1 MKFLFLLA
9 YLWPQGDSTAS
20 AQLADLVFRG
30 SYNGTNLFLYNP
42 AQPEGHCIAA
52 VYVNGEEVEVQARP
66 SFEIDLSRFKRDE
79 EVVVLVRHQ
88 PGCQPRLLN
97 PRALSSPDQFELANM
112 SLTDTS
118 LAWQVQA
125 GPSDGQYFVEAYR
138 NNFWKVEQSITKIK
152 GTPGQHYTVPVY
164 HWPGLNKY
172 RVKFLDNFTGKAY
185 YSAEMVHYSDKSPA
199 SHFFGAGVIEFTEPL
214 AYEVRDQQH
223 RLVAK
228 GRGEVADCNQL
239 ADGQYLLLY
248 HSRTVRFDKL
258 QGRLQSPGVPIP
270 AAAAKKRPAAPTSAR
285 DR

>member
-1 MKFLFLLA
+1 
-9 YLWPQGDSTAS
+9 
-20 AQLADLVFRG
+20 
-30 SYNGTNLFLYNP
+30 
-42 AQPEGHCIAA
+42 
-52 VYVNGEEVEVQARP
+52 
-66 SFEIDLSRFKRDE
+66 
-79 EVVVLVRHQ
+79 
-88 PGCQPRLLN
+88 
-97 PRALSSPDQFELANM
+97 M